1 MPEVRAG
8 DGFQNRYIKNFI
20 NNELLKNFFFYQLQL
35 PFINIDIE
43 VFKKKKNPFSC
54 VTVVSKE
61 NILRKRI

>member
-35 PFINIDIE
+35 PFIDIDIE
-43 VFKKKKNPFSC
+43 VFKK
-54 VTVVSKE
+54 
-61 NILRKRI
+61 